1 MYKTQNTNTMNVV
14 KKIILSIVLC
24 SFGVGVSAQV
34 QREKVSTDLNFNNA
48 YHEFADMLEGKKPLS
63 IKRAVFLTEWAYL
76 DGKPDY
82 ETYCRQIDSAAEAIN
97 QFISANHLDQ
107 IPTGKNVALFEYFA
121 RPYPMNRNKPFT
133 YDFNDISATE
143 DLNNYFVTKVMR
155 THSGQCRSLPTYYK
169 ILAEA
174 IGAEAYLTLAPQH
187 LFVRHRHET
196 DPNQWRNVE
205 LTTQSLS
212 REVFYI
218 EHFGITDEMIRNK
231 VYMNPLSDKETVA
244 LLLTDLTL
252 SYQRKYN
259 DYDSFVSLTIEK
271 ALEYFPQNISALIN
285 MCNAINIKLINYL
298 KSNGKVMDAY
308 AKSIDNQWYEYNDR
322 LQKLGYKDMSD
333 STYRELLNGS
343 IQAMKQQGMSEQK
356 IEKTTN
362 KLLEADKKTN
372 LKP

>member
-1 MYKTQNTNTMNVV
+1 MNVV

-24 SFGVGVSAQV
+24 SSGVGVSAQV
-34 QREKVSTDLNFNNA
+34 QREKVSADLNFNNA

-63 IKRAVFLTEWAYL
+63 IKRAVFLAEWAYL

-82 ETYCRQIDSAAEAIN
+82 GTYCRKIDSAAEAIN

-107 IPTGKNVALFEYFA
+107 IPTGKNVALFEYFV

-133 YDFNDISATE
+133 YDFNDIGATE

-155 THSGQCRSLPTYYK
+155 THSGQCRSLPIYYK
-169 ILAEA
+169 VLAEA
-174 IGAEAYLTLAPQH
+174 IGAEAYITLAPQH

-196 DPNQWRNVE
+196 DPKQWRNVE

-259 DYDSFVSLTIEK
+259 DHDSFVSLTIEK
-271 ALEYFPQNISALIN
+271 ALEYFPQNISAIIN

-298 KSNGKVMDAY
+298 KSNSKVMDDY